1 MKKIKNVSEALTE
14 LNLACDVLE
23 KIFGDYEEIS
33 KPMSRINAVIDYLA
47 EQEQKKRRKK

>member
-1 MKKIKNVSEALTE
+1 MEIKNNSQALLE

-33 KPMSRINAVIDYLA
+33 TPMSRINAVIDYLA
-47 EQEQKKRRKK
+47 KQEQKRRTK